1 MANIRGNIS
10 TYDQSTPI
18 LEDLSSAVRFGAAYD
33 APLYA
38 FLDRRPATDK
48 DHKWIE
54 DNPNTRSTT
63 ANNGGTVT
71 SGATSMVVTDG
82 SLFAEGDVIVVDSE
96 YLRVS
101 SVSSNTLT
109 VSRGFGGTGADNHTS
124 NATVVILTNAQP
136 ENSGPEALA
145 TTKAEK
151 HNYTQIFIRPVDV
164 SRTMQRVRSVTGSE
178 LEYQIMK
185 SALEV
190 ALDIERAL
198 LRGKMDAGSDSG
210 ARAMQGLDAFITSE
224 ADDEGGTLSIN
235 EFNTFLRGI
244 WSGGGSPD
252 VLLCDGLFLSVIHEW
267 NVGSLQTA
275 PSDRIGGVRVT
286 QWVSPF
292 GVFTILPDRQVSTGT
307 CYALTSSS
315 LALAVLDD
323 VHYQELARTSDGVSG
338 QVVAEVTLECANEQF
353 HGRQYGVTG
362 SA

>member
-1 MANIRGNIS
+1 MSNIRGNMS
-10 TYDQSTPI
+10 TYDQSAPI

-38 FLDRRPATDK
+38 FLDRTPATDK
-48 DHKWIE
+48 VHKWIE
-54 DNPNTRSTT
+54 DAANTRSTT
-63 ANNGGTVT
+63 ANNGGTIT
-71 SGATSMVVTDG
+71 SAATSMTVTDG
-82 SLFAEGDVIVVDSE
+82 SLFAEGDVVVVDDE

-101 SVSSNTLT
+101 SVSANVLT
-109 VSRGFGGTGADNHTS
+109 VSRAFGGTTADEHTAGS
-124 NATVVILTNAQP
+124 TVVILTNAQP
-136 ENSGPEALA
+136 ENAGPEALA
-145 TTKAEK
+145 TTKSEK
-151 HNYTQIFIRPVDV
+151 TNYTQIFIRPVDV
-164 SRTMQRVRSVTGSE
+164 SRTMQRTRNVTGGE

-198 LRGKMDAGSDSG
+198 LRGKSDAGSDSG
-210 ARAMQGLDAFITSE
+210 ARAMNGLDAFITSE
-224 ADDEGGTLSIN
+224 SDDEGGTLTIV
-235 EFNTFLRGI
+235 EFNAFLRGI
-244 WSGGGSPD
+244 WDNGGSPD
-252 VLLCDGLFLSVIHEW
+252 MLLCDGLFLSVIHEW
-267 NVGSLQTA
+267 NVGALVTA

-292 GVFTILPDRQVSTGT
+292 GVFSILPDRQVTTGT

-323 VHYQELARTSDGVSG
+323 VHYQELARTSDGIHG
-338 QVVAEVTLECANEQF
+338 QVVAELTLECANEQF

>member
-38 FLDRRPATDK
+38 FLDRKPATDK

-54 DNPNTRSTT
+54 DKANTRSTT

-71 SGATSMVVTDG
+71 SAATSMTVSDG

-109 VSRGFGGTGADNHTS
+109 VSRAFGGTTADSHTS

-136 ENSGPEALA
+136 ENAGPEALA
-145 TTKAEK
+145 TAKSEA

-210 ARAMQGLDAFITSE
+210 ARAMQGLDDFITTE
-224 ADDEGGTLSIN
+224 TDDEGGTLSIN

-244 WSGGGSPD
+244 WDNGGSPD
-252 VLLCDGLFLSVIHEW
+252 ILLCDGLFLSVIHEW
-267 NVGSLQTA
+267 NVGSLQVA

-292 GVFTILPDRQVSTGT
+292 GVFTILPDRQVATGT
-307 CYALTSSS
+307 CYALTSSAC
-315 LALAVLDD
+315 ALAVLDD
-323 VHYQELARTSDGVSG
+323 VHYQELARTSDGISG

>member
-1 MANIRGNIS
+1 MSNIRGNMS

-18 LEDLSSAVRFGAAYD
+18 LEDLSGAVRFGAAYD

-48 DHKWIE
+48 VHKWIE
-54 DNPNTRSTT
+54 DAPNTRSTT
-63 ANNGGTVT
+63 MNNGGAMTT
-71 SGATSMVVTDG
+71 GATSMVVTDG
-82 SLFAEGDVIVVDSE
+82 SLFAQGDVIVVDSE

-101 SVSSNTLT
+101 SVDSNTLT
-109 VSRGFGGTGADNHTS
+109 VGRAFGGTTKAEHTS
-124 NATVVILTNAQP
+124 SASVVILTNAQL
-136 ENSGPEALA
+136 ENAGPEALA
-145 TTKAEK
+145 TAKSEVT
-151 HNYTQIFIRPVDV
+151 NYTQIFIRPVNV
-164 SRTMQRVRSVTGSE
+164 SRTMQRVRNVTGNE

-198 LRGKMDAGSDSG
+198 LRGKADAGSDSG
-210 ARAMQGLDAFITSE
+210 ARAMKGLDGFITSE
-224 ADDEGGTLSIN
+224 TDNEAGTLTIS

-244 WSGGGSPD
+244 WDNGGNPD

-267 NVGSLQTA
+267 NVGSLQVA

-292 GVFTILPDRQVSTGT
+292 GVFTLLPDRQVATGT

-323 VHYQELARTSDGVSG
+323 IHYQELSRTSDGSRG

-362 SA
+362 AA

>member
-1 MANIRGNIS
+1 MSNIRGNMS
-10 TYDQSTPI
+10 TYDQSAPI
-18 LEDLSSAVRFGAAYD
+18 LEDLSSAVRFGAWYD

-38 FLDRRPATDK
+38 FLDRKPATDK

-54 DNPNTRSTT
+54 DLPNARSTT
-63 ANNGGTVT
+63 ANQGGTITSAETEVT
-71 SGATSMVVTDG
+71 VTDG

-101 SVSSNTLT
+101 AVDSNVLT
-109 VSRGFGGTGADNHTS
+109 VSRGFGGTSADDHTAGATL
-124 NATVVILTNAQP
+124 VILTNAQP
-136 ENSGPEALA
+136 ENAGPEALA
-145 TTKAEK
+145 TAKSEK

-164 SRTMQRVRSVTGSE
+164 SRTMQRVRTAGGNE

-185 SALEV
+185 AALEV

-198 LRGKMDAGSDSG
+198 LRGKIDAGSDAG
-210 ARAMQGLDAFITSE
+210 ARAMKGLNDFITSE
-224 ADDEGGTLSIN
+224 TDDESGTLAIN
-235 EFNTFLRGI
+235 EFNAFLRGI
-244 WSGGGSPD
+244 WDNGGNPD
-252 VLLCDGLFLSVIHEW
+252 ILLCDGLFLSVIHEW

-292 GVFTILPDRQVSTGT
+292 GVFSILPDRQVATGT
-307 CYALTSSS
+307 CYALTGSS

-323 VHYQELARTSDGVSG
+323 IHYQELARTSDGVHG
-338 QVVAEVTLECANEQF
+338 QVVAELTLECANEQF

>member
-1 MANIRGNIS
+1 MSSIRGNIS

-48 DHKWIE
+48 EHAWVE
-54 DNPNTRSTT
+54 DAPNARATT
-63 ANNGGTVT
+63 MNNTTTMSAGATTVT
-71 SGATSMVVTDG
+71 VTDG
-82 SLFAEGDVIVVDSE
+82 SLFAQGDVIVAGSE

-101 SVSSNTLT
+101 SVNANALT
-109 VSRGFGGTGADNHTS
+109 VSRGFGGTSAASHS
-124 NATVVILTNAQP
+124 AATPVTILTNAQP
-136 ENSGPEALA
+136 ENAGPEALA
-145 TTKAEK
+145 TAKAGK
-151 HNYTQIFIRPVDV
+151 SNVTQIFIRPVDV
-164 SRTMQRVRSVTGSE
+164 SRTMQRVRNVTGNE
-178 LEYQIMK
+178 LDYQVMK

-198 LRGKMDAGSDSG
+198 LRGRLDAGSDTG
-210 ARAMQGLDAFITSE
+210 ARAMRGLDAFLTSE
-224 ADDEGGTLSIN
+224 AVNKGGTLSLKQFN
-235 EFNTFLRGI
+235 EFLRGI
-244 WSGGGSPD
+244 WDNGGNPD

-267 NVGSLQTA
+267 NVGQLSVT

-292 GVFTILPDRQVSTGT
+292 GVFTILPDRQVATGT

-323 VHYQELARTSDGVSG
+323 VHYQELARTSDGVRG

-353 HGRQYGVTG
+353 HGREYGVTG